1 MILQSK
7 HLMMA
12 NKNKKTVFQCSD
24 HGTGFYLNTLNL
36 ESP

>member
-7 HLMMA
+7 QLMMA
-12 NKNKKTVFQCSD
+12 NKNKKPVFQCSS

-36 ESP
+36 ELP